1 MLNQAVLVGRIVY
14 DPELRETDN
23 GNKVANVT
31 LAVPR
36 SFKNSDGEY
45 DTDFISCVL
54 WKGVAEN
61 TVEYCKKGDLVGS
74 KVIRYSLKKVFIYN
88 RLLKF
93 RYPYHIQSF
102 QKEHVQLCFLIHQVH
117 YRPKGSCKPFH
128 TLHIFVPTLIVWKS

>member
-61 TVEYCKKGDLVGS
+61 TVEYCKKGDLVGIKGRIQTRDVELEDDFHHKYVEVVAEKVTFLSS
-74 KVIRYSLKKVFIYN
+74 K
-88 RLLKF
+88 
-93 RYPYHIQSF
+93 P
-102 QKEHVQLCFLIHQVH
+102 KEDE
-117 YRPKGSCKPFH
+117 
-128 TLHIFVPTLIVWKS
+128 